1 MGRSSQGNSG
11 GTGDGGLGI
20 TRIARLSVNDPINKV
35 LRRNDISK
43 FY

>member
-1 MGRSSQGNSG
+1 MGSGSQQSSGVA
-11 GTGDGGLGI
+11 GGLGI